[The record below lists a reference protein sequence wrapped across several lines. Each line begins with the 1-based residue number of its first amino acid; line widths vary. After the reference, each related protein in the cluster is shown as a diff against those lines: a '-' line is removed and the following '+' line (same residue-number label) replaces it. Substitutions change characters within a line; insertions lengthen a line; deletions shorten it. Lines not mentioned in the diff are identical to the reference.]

1 MQAENF
7 RSSSFLPVEA
17 ERFKRWTIAHGK
29 KNGALGP
36 GPIFV
41 PVPLERW
48 HEKTVSFSP
57 LKNCAVDPC
66 SALSLD
72 DVIHCHAGVAVLRGF
87 YRWFQ
92 ELYLSPH
99 RRRGAAAS
107 HRVRIIEQDTVVGI
121 RFRRLRKIV

>member
-7 RSSSFLPVEA
+7 RSPSFFPVEA
-17 ERFKRWTIAHGK
+17 KRFKRWTIAHSK
-29 KNGALGP
+29 KNGALGL

-48 HEKTVSFSP
+48 HEETVSFLP
-57 LKNCAVDPC
+57 LKSCAVDPC

-72 DVIHCHAGVAVLRGF
+72 DVIHRHAGVAVLPRF

-92 ELYLSPH
+92 ELYLSAH
-99 RRRGAAAS
+99 RRRGASAG
-107 HRVRIIEQDTVVGI
+107 HGVRIIEQDAVVG
-121 RFRRLRKIV
+121 